1 MNFIVDVGTSWNA
14 LRTIP
19 LRDKFGL
26 PVLFIEP
33 DAEALARVPANVDD
47 ICLNA
52 AITSFDGETKFF
64 FYKDGTH
71 SLLET
76 NLPEIH
82 KYIDGHTG
90 KAAAQEDWT
99 SSRSIDVPCFRLETV
114 LERYL
119 IDSVAFLKI
128 DAQGHDLEVL
138 RSLGEKIRSIQI
150 FEVEVQITDF
160 EIYRGQSRKEE
171 VLEFAAENGFELVST
186 HEQTF
191 GQELV
196 LVFENQNYQGPSM
209 EFSSLLILEALAE
222 SSKLETPIDDR
233 GLPRRAASCFRRALR
248 TLTRK
253 QK

>member
-1 MNFIVDVGTSWNA
+1 MTFIVDVGTSRNA

-19 LRDKFGL
+19 LRDRFGF

-33 DAEALARVPANVDD
+33 DAEALAQVPANFDD

-82 KYIDGHTG
+82 KYIDGHTR
-90 KAAAQEDWT
+90 KAAAKEDWT
-99 SSRSIDVPCFRLETV
+99 CSRSIDVPCFRLETV
-114 LERYL
+114 LERYF

-138 RSLGEKIRSIQI
+138 RSLGARISSVQI
-150 FEVEVQITDF
+150 FEVEVQVTDF
-160 EIYRGQSRKEE
+160 EIYRGQSCKEE
-171 VLEFAAENGFELVST
+171 VLNFAAENRFELVST
-186 HEQTF
+186 HAQTF
-191 GQELV
+191 GQELN
-196 LVFENQNYQGPSM
+196 LIFANQNYQRPST
-209 EFSSLLILEALAE
+209 ESSSLLILEALDE
-222 SSKLETPIDDR
+222 LSKLDTPINEQR
-233 GLPRRAASCFRRALR
+233 LPRRAASFFSRALR

-253 QK
+253 LK